1 MLIGEMLLKEGMI
14 TQEQLDKAL
23 EVQGKQGGKLGS
35 IIISEKMVDEE
46 KVLNFLQQ
54 QLGIIAV
61 NLDNWEIEKE
71 VLALIPPDVAKK
83 HQVVPIEKLGDTL
96 TVVMQDPEDRK
107 LIEDLT
113 FITNCTIEPAIST
126 ERSILDAI
134 DRYYKSA
141 KETIEDK
148 TKDFQD
154 TVMEV
159 MSLDGEEMDEETE
172 EVIGGEEKPM
182 VKLVN
187 QIIFNGIRKGASD
200 IHIEPYDTYVRL
212 RYRND
217 GVLKTADQLP
227 KNFIMGIVSRIKI
240 ISHLKISER
249 RIPQDGKAQVKYE
262 GRKIDLRVATVPCVH
277 GEKVVIRILD
287 KGEGEVTLDMLG
299 FEQDQMEIFKKSI
312 ESPWGMI
319 LITGPTGS
327 GKTWTLSTSLK
338 LLNSEEVNIMTVEDP
353 VEFDIEGLNQVQA
366 KPEIGLTF
374 ASALKSFLR
383 ADPEIVMIGEVRDLE
398 TGDIAIKAAQ
408 TGHLVF
414 ATLHTN
420 SAVDTIA
427 RLINMGVEPFNISSS
442 LLMIVA
448 QRLVRKVCSSCKI
461 EDTDTTKENLIELG
475 IPAEKVNDVKVYK
488 GKGCPKCNGTG
499 YKGRTA
505 VYEVLGITQEIK
517 NAINL
522 HKPISEI
529 KAIAYQQGMKSLRK
543 SGIIKILKG
552 ITSVEEIFKNTA
564 LDTQEG

>member
-1 MLIGEMLLKEGMI
+1 
-14 TQEQLDKAL
+14 
-23 EVQGKQGGKLGS
+23 
-35 IIISEKMVDEE
+35 
-46 KVLNFLQQ
+46 
-54 QLGIIAV
+54 
-61 NLDNWEIEKE
+61 
-71 VLALIPPDVAKK
+71 
-83 HQVVPIEKLGDTL
+83 
-96 TVVMQDPEDRK
+96 
-107 LIEDLT
+107 
-113 FITNCTIEPAIST
+113 
-126 ERSILDAI
+126 
-134 DRYYKSA
+134 
-141 KETIEDK
+141 
-148 TKDFQD
+148 
-154 TVMEV
+154 
-159 MSLDGEEMDEETE
+159 
-172 EVIGGEEKPM
+172 
-182 VKLVN
+182 
-187 QIIFNGIRKGASD
+187 
-200 IHIEPYDTYVRL
+200 
-212 RYRND
+212 
-217 GVLKTADQLP
+217 
-227 KNFIMGIVSRIKI
+227 
-240 ISHLKISER
+240 
-249 RIPQDGKAQVKYE
+249 
-262 GRKIDLRVATVPCVH
+262 TVPCVH

-374 ASALKSFLR
+374 AAALKSFLR

-488 GKGCPKCNGTG
+488 GKGCPKCSGTG

-505 VYEVLGITQEIK
+505 VYEVLGISQEIK

-522 HKPISEI
+522 HKPISEL